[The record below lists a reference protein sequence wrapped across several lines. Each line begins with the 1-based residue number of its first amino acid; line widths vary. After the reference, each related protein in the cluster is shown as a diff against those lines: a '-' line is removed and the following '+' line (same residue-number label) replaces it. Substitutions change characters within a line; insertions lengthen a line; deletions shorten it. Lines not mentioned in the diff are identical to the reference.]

1 SISGV
6 TDKVNYYS
14 SLGYQQEDGIYRNNA
29 TTYKR
34 YNINLNLS
42 YSPNEF
48 LDFNISTN
56 LTKEN
61 KLYPTKS
68 SGEIFQNI
76 QVFRPTEIMEWPNG
90 FPGPDVGHGYQPKI
104 MTGFE
109 YGSTNENYYK
119 SYNTLSAKLSI
130 PWVED
135 LSIFGSYS
143 FDYNMNKNKIFETP
157 FSL

>member
-1 SISGV
+1 
-6 TDKVNYYS
+6 
-14 SLGYQQEDGIYRNNA
+14 
-29 TTYKR
+29 
-34 YNINLNLS
+34 
-42 YSPNEF
+42 
-48 LDFNISTN
+48 
-56 LTKEN
+56 
-61 KLYPTKS
+61 
-68 SGEIFQNI
+68 
-76 QVFRPTEIMEWPNG
+76 
-90 FPGPDVGHGYQPKI
+90 QPKI

-157 FSL
+157 FSLYSLDEIAYKRAGNTGKEDGTDYLVATTANIPEPRLSDNFGNSSRESIHLRVNYSKVLFNDHNISAFVAYE